1 MKDKDIINRMLTNR
15 KNEYFIT
22 LKDLKPNFKNNPKV
36 RLTKP
41 AKNEIGRISK
51 NIFDKIKYNLRDSL
65 RTNMQKDTSAVIESF
80 HNSIQDGEDDK
91 KTLPPPSPTSFSPVT
106 STNVGISPQKLSVF

>member
-15 KNEYFIT
+15 KNECFIT

-51 NIFDKIKYNLRDSL
+51 NIFDKIKYKLRDSL

-80 HNSIQDGEDDK
+80 LNSIQDGEDVK
-91 KTLPPPSPTSFSPVT
+91 KTLPPSPTSFSPVT
-106 STNVGISPQKLSVF
+106 STNVGISPQKLSIF